1 MKKGRERD
9 CIRVPELLCKLLFLI
24 SLHLQSKSSER
35 VSAFSHQLETLV
47 VMSTVGSKMLPPRIE
62 EGTSVAVG
70 LFPFSL

>member
-9 CIRVPELLCKLLFLI
+9 CSGVSEPRCKLLFLI
-24 SLHLQSKSSER
+24 SLHLQSKSSEQE
-35 VSAFSHQLETLV
+35 SAFHHQLETLV
-47 VMSTVGSKMLPPRIE
+47 VMGTMGNKMLPPRIE